1 MKKIKK
7 LFLIIVLLI
16 PLVGCQSQKNEW
28 KGTYHLTYFY
38 VEDCLNCQYFKKNVL
53 PVIKKEFGKHI
64 KIKAY
69 DMDDEKTFD
78 EMKASYQ
85 EHIDQIIDFNED
97 DYGYGPMV
105 FLESYLAI
113 LGAGNEDDYVEH
125 LVNAIK
131 GEKLNEA
138 ADIETFYYLK
148 DGKVQNS

>member
-1 MKKIKK
+1 MK
-7 LFLIIVLLI
+7 
-16 PLVGCQSQKNEW
+16 Q
-28 KGTYHLTYFY
+28 
-38 VEDCLNCQYFKKNVL
+38 NCQYFKKNVI
-53 PVIKKEFGKHI
+53 PAIKKEFGTHM

-85 EHIDQIIDFNED
+85 SHIDQIIDFNED

-105 FLESYLAI
+105 FLEGYMAI
-113 LGAGNEDDYVEH
+113 LGAGNADDYVKH

-138 ADIETFYYLK
+138 AEIETYYYLK
-148 DGKVQNS
+148 DGKVQKS

>member
-1 MKKIKK
+1 MKQIKK
-7 LFLIIVLLI
+7 LLLIIVLLI

-38 VEDCLNCQYFKKNVL
+38 LKDCSNCQHFKKNVL
-53 PVIKKEFGKHI
+53 PAIKKEFGKHI

-85 EHIDQIIDFNED
+85 KHIDQIIDFNED

-105 FLESYLAI
+105 FLEGYLAI

-125 LVNAIK
+125 LVNAIQGK
-131 GEKLNEA
+131 ELNKASKNE
-138 ADIETFYYLK
+138 IYYYLRK
-148 DGKVQNS
+148 GRVKQ

>member
-1 MKKIKK
+1 MKKCTEKSK
-7 LFLIIVLLI
+7 EQEEREEFL
-16 PLVGCQSQKNEW
+16 KNWEM
-28 KGTYHLTYFY
+28 
-38 VEDCLNCQYFKKNVL
+38 NN
-53 PVIKKEFGKHI
+53 
-64 KIKAY
+64 

-105 FLESYLAI
+105 FLEGYLAI